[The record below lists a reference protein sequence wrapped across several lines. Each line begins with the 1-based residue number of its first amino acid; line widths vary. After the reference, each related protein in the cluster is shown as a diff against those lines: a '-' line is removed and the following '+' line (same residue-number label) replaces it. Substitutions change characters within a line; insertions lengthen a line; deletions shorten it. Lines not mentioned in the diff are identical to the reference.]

1 MKTFKKLS
9 FLLSLALV
17 GVMGA
22 SCEKDDSDADFGFA
36 KIFMP
41 QATLANLN
49 YAVPS
54 GRDSATFN
62 YKLDAQKVNVLLGVS
77 RSGKLELSAYSV
89 GVVANPDT
97 VTQMISNGILP
108 GATTVVMPASMYT
121 MPQTVSVPDGQSQAT
136 FTLSVDRAQLKALAG
151 KKVALGVVLKNPSQ
165 YTLNQAINKVVV
177 IIDVNQ
183 LKL

>member
-1 MKTFKKLS
+1 MKLKTKISL
-9 FLLSLALV
+9 LLSMALLS
-17 GVMGA
+17 VMIL

-49 YAVPS
+49 YNVPS

-62 YKLDAQKVNVLLGVS
+62 YKVDAQKVNVLLGVS
-77 RSGKLELSAYSV
+77 RSGKLDLGAYSV
-89 GVVANPDT
+89 NVVANPDT
-97 VTQMISNGILP
+97 VTQMITNGILP
-108 GATTVVMPASMYT
+108 AATTVVMPAAMYT
-121 MPQTVSVPDGQSQAT
+121 LPQTVSVSDGQSQAT
-136 FTLSVDRAQLKALAG
+136 FVLSVDRAQLKTYVG
-151 KKVALGVVLKNPSQ
+151 KKVVLGVVLKNPSQ